1 MALTPWL
8 VSRDPFFDDPFSIL
22 DNFSTNFDSSLTPQ
36 QRCGSEGARR
46 VSAFARAPVDVREK
60 DNQYIFEADLPGL
73 TKDEVK
79 VQLEEDGKVLAI
91 SGERKHNFE
100 EKKKE
105 GQNFHRWVSLRTDK
119 CLCSKLCDA
128 AVRCSAKILTWS
140 VGGVAGIN

>member
-8 VSRDPFFDDPFSIL
+8 VTRDPFFDDPFSIL

-36 QRCGSEGARR
+36 QGRGREGARR

-100 EKKKE
+100 EKKE
-105 GQNFHRWVSLRTDK
+105 GQNFHRWVSLRTDNGP
-119 CLCSKLCDA
+119 CSRFSMLQSGA
-128 AVRCSAKILTWS
+128 QP
-140 VGGVAGIN
+140 